1 MESSIGRLLFKPQ
14 VRLSLLEGKADRYLK
29 LVIVEG
35 SLAGSTLVAEEL
47 VVGLDGHRRDRQ
59 ERHADS
65 GVVTVKSAAGLAGVY
80 GAAVLGVELLV
91 AGKKYRISIS
101 QFPLFPCLGQRMPGP
116 LDPVTGH
123 VPADLGIQQFGMV
136 LIDMHVLSCQ
146 LEIAQSVPSV
156 KSRNRGV
163 CRLAA
168 AGRRI
173 ARIE

>member
-1 MESSIGRLLFKPQ
+1 VP
-14 VRLSLLEGKADRYLK
+14 
-29 LVIVEG
+29 
-35 SLAGSTLVAEEL
+35 
-47 VVGLDGHRRDRQ
+47 
-59 ERHADS
+59 
-65 GVVTVKSAAGLAGVY
+65 VKSAAGLAGIY
-80 GAAVLGVELLV
+80 GSAVLGVELRV
-91 AGKKYRISIS
+91 ARKKHGIRIC
-101 QFPLFPCLGQRMPGP
+101 QFPLLPSLGQRMPGP

-123 VPADLGIQQFGMV
+123 VPADLGVQQFGMV